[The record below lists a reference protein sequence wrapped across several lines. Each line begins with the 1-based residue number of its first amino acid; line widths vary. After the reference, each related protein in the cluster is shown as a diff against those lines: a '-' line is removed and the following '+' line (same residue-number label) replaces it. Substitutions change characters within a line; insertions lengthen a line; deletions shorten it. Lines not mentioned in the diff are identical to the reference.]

1 MPVRLILLRHGET
14 DWNAEDRYQGRTDVD
29 LNATG
34 QRQARAAVARFLAG
48 ALEDADE
55 LVAVA
60 SPLTRARRTAEIVL
74 EAAVGDAELTLD
86 PDLMELYGGDWEG
99 LRLAE
104 IAERWPAEHEAW
116 RGTPDLDAGPVAGE
130 TLRAGGQRVL
140 AALGE
145 HVPPTWT
152 PARGAG
158 ERARRP
164 RSCWPSPM
172 AGSCARPSG
181 SCSAPKARTS
191 PRSSGSRTPALW
203 CSRVTVPPAGRRHGG
218 SWTGAGS
225 CAATTSESCTAPIWR
240 RCRVRCTVVE
250 LPARRTDGKPSAN
263 AVETPFFGGMAQLV
277 ARLHGMQKV
286 RGSNPLTST

>member
-86 PDLMELYGGDWEG
+86 PDLMELHGGDWEG
-99 LRLAE
+99 LRLTE

-145 HVPPTWT
+145 HVPPAWT

-158 ERARRP
+158 ERAP
-164 RSCWPSPM
+164 Q
-172 AGSCARPSG
+172 
-181 SCSAPKARTS
+181 APVLLAV
-191 PRSSGSRTPALW
+191 A
-203 CSRVTVPPAGRRHGG
+203 HGG
-218 SWTGAGS
+218 VLRSAVGQLLGAEGEDFAALERIENACAVVFEGD
-225 CAATTSESCTAPIWR
+225 CAAGGPSSR
-240 RCRVRCTVVE
+240 RIV
-250 LPARRTDGKPSAN
+250 DGCW
-263 AVETPFFGGMAQLV
+263 QL
-277 ARLHGMQKV
+277 
-286 RGSNPLTST
+286 RGYNV